1 MTGKGEAPRTSC
13 SSDSHS
19 PSLPAISS
27 LQCPTLLWVSHQVP
41 AHDRS
46 YLSMSPFY
54 SLSCPPPPAR
64 PHLHPPLRHHGAP
77 AAVWLS
83 SGAAPLPGLRAQ
95 GRGGGEGGLLHLAA
109 PSLTAEDPVDCRRA
123 MSRSASPEEAGYEG
137 SRLFHCPFKDWFSFP
152 LGIGCCN

>member
-1 MTGKGEAPRTSC
+1 MSC

-54 SLSCPPPPAR
+54 SLSCPRPPPA
-64 PHLHPPLRHHGAP
+64 PISTHLCDTMVHLR
-77 AAVWLS
+77 LS
-83 SGAAPLPGLRAQ
+83 GYLR
-95 GRGGGEGGLLHLAA
+95 GLL
-109 PSLTAEDPVDCRRA
+109 PSQGSEHRAEVEVR
-123 MSRSASPEEAGYEG
+123 EA
-137 SRLFHCPFKDWFSFP
+137 
-152 LGIGCCN
+152 CCT